1 MNISHEGTKP
11 QRDKE
16 AVASIIVNSMVLV
29 ELKSGGESGGGSWQA
44 GLDVSAVASPL

>member
-16 AVASIIVNSMVLV
+16 EVASIIVDSVVLV
-29 ELKSGGESGGGSWQA
+29 ELKSGEESGGCSWQA
-44 GLDVSAVASPL
+44 GLDVSAVASAL